1 MACVTRVPLVLL
13 CSRQSVRCTLT
24 VEGEG
29 EGASGLSPMAALL
42 QESSA
47 ACAAGMTAAS
57 NGSGKQLGQ
66 GAGLEHGPGDASHA
80 FPRVQNEISGSE
92 EGPGLQH
99 HGARNVEM
107 AGPHRGAGDEQ
118 GAAAEPDAEEEREQG
133 GQQGGSGRGEQGA
146 VAVLG
151 CEVRAGGEGAPRVSS
166 AEKEQGAAAEPD
178 AKDEGEQGGQQGRRK
193 GGEQGAV
200 AVLGCE
206 VGEGKEGAPQV
217 SSAEKEQGAAAE
229 PDAEE
234 EGEQG
239 GQQGSSK
246 GGEQGAVAVLGC
258 EVGPGEEGAPQ
269 VSGAGKEQG
278 AAAEPDAEE
287 EEEQGGQQSGSGGGG
302 QELVSKLP
310 LSGQGSQ
317 GEAMDGTGRKTSVQA
332 DAAAAAIQAARESG
346 EAVEAGSRESVD
358 LEGVVADPG
367 ATASDQGSGTEGGS
381 KDEGLAC
388 TIRGSCQA
396 ELQTGALEA
405 TERPA
410 AAQAETQG

>member
-206 VGEGKEGAPQV
+206 VG
-217 SSAEKEQGAAAE
+217 
-229 PDAEE
+229 
-234 EGEQG
+234 
-239 GQQGSSK
+239 
-246 GGEQGAVAVLGC
+246 
-258 EVGPGEEGAPQ
+258 PGEEGAPQ